1 MNCCPRLFRSG
12 SLHFMKEQP
21 GNYRTRSAEGPLKKD
36 GTQSADDPFDFV
48 LSDETADRHGD
59 IIRAAGWN
67 LSEFKKNPIALYGH
81 KHDATHVIG
90 NWSNVRIEGKRL
102 LGRLK
107 LAQAGTSEIVDIVRS
122 LVEQRIL
129 KTVSVGL
136 SILEYTPIDKNEP
149 WGGWDIT
156 RAALN
161 ECSMVAVP
169 ANPNAMALAKSAYS
183 PETVRIL
190 FAQSGHDTGDEPP
203 VNLGQSTHTIET
215 PRLDAWRKRAKA
227 LGIN

>member
-1 MNCCPRLFRSG
+1 MEKRNPEDLLNKAG
-12 SLHFMKEQP
+12 S
-21 GNYRTRSAEGPLKKD
+21 
-36 GTQSADDPFDFV
+36 QSVDDPYEFV

-59 IIRAAGWN
+59 IIRADGWD
-67 LSEFKKNPIALYGH
+67 LKHFKKNPIALYGH

-90 NWSNVRIEGKRL
+90 VWKNVRVEGKRL

-107 LAQAGTSEIVDIVRS
+107 LAEPGTSEIVDIVRS
-122 LVEQRIL
+122 LVEQGIL

-136 SILEYTPIDKNEP
+136 RILEYTPIDKSEP

-169 ANPNAMALAKSAYS
+169 ANPNALALAKSAYS

-190 FAQSGHDTGDEPP
+190 FAQSGHDTGDESTEP
-203 VNLGQSTHTIET
+203 LGQSTFHSET
-215 PRLDAWRKRAKA
+215 PRLDAWREKAKA